1 MLTSTKRYTR
11 SYKLEVP
18 KWHLKMSEKHQLRE
32 KIIEITNNMA
42 TGKAKKVIVPQA
54 DEALMPVSIDDVQDK
69 IIVLHGE
76 PVILD
81 RDVAELYGVQ
91 TKEINQAVK
100 NNIRKFPEGY
110 ILSVQEEEKKE
121 LVKNFDRFNILKHSS
136 VTPNAFTERGLYMM
150 ATILKS
156 RQAELTTIAI
166 IDTFA
171 SVKELA
177 RTLRELN
184 NTEKQDEQKGLLKKS
199 GELIGEIIGNDMA
212 TAETET
218 ELELNFAVLKLKHTI
233 KRKKK

>member
-1 MLTSTKRYTR
+1 MVTKKT
-11 SYKLEVP
+11 P
-18 KWHLKMSEKHQLRE
+18 
-32 KIIEITNNMA
+32 
-42 TGKAKKVIVPQA
+42 KVIIPKQ
-54 DEALMPVSIDDVQDK
+54 DEALMPISMEDVQDK
-69 IIVLHGE
+69 IIVLRGE

-81 RDVAELYGVQ
+81 RDLAKLYGVE
-91 TKEINQAVK
+91 TREINQALK
-100 NNIRKFPEGY
+100 NNPRKFPSGY
-110 ILSVQEEEKKE
+110 TFVLDNQEVAEMRSKILITSSKGAENEQ
-121 LVKNFDRFNILKHSS
+121 VKPVFSRSHYNP
-136 VTPNAFTERGLYMM
+136 VAFTERGLYMM

-184 NTEKQDEQKGLLKKS
+184 NTEEQEEQKGLLKKS

-233 KRKKK
+233 TRKKKQ

>member
-1 MLTSTKRYTR
+1 MAARKS
-11 SYKLEVP
+11 P
-18 KWHLKMSEKHQLRE
+18 KEISPKTDELLKPISME
-32 KIIEITNNMA
+32 
-42 TGKAKKVIVPQA
+42 
-54 DEALMPVSIDDVQDK
+54 DVQDK
-69 IIVLHGE
+69 IIVLRGE

-100 NNIRKFPEGY
+100 NNLRKFPKGY
-110 ILSVQEEEKKE
+110 ILSVEEEEKEE
-121 LVKNFDRFNILKHSS
+121 LVKNFDRFNVLKHST
-136 VTPNAFTERGLYMM
+136 VMPTAFTERGLYMM

-156 RQAELTTIAI
+156 RKAELTTIAI

-177 RTLRELN
+177 RTLKALN
-184 NTEKQDEQKGLLKKS
+184 HTEEKEEQKGLLQKS

-218 ELELNFAVLKLKHTI
+218 ELELNFAVLKVKHTI
-233 KRKKK
+233 KRKKQSK